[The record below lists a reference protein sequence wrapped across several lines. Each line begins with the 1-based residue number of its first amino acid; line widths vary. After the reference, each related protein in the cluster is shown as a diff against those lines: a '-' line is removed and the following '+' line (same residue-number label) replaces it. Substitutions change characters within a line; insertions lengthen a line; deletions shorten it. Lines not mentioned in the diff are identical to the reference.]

1 MSATTKVALESFWE
15 YLAFVMNSL
24 GVFAHR
30 SGGPPRCLGS
40 CLASCT
46 LRNRGRAS
54 RPVPFCLSSGSGEQ
68 HLRRKNSRSLAACN
82 GLGWFA
88 RSTGSGAGTQPRQ
101 YLPLPRSD
109 TRLDLWGCSFFN
121 TDPGTDNEAAPQG
134 SGHCRWTSLSQAV
147 CAASLKSGDVKG
159 TIRSAVP
166 LLLVSNDIRRHR
178 LISISY
184 ISLLPC
190 HGTVRWNGRE
200 REDTRGNRAILKGTI
215 IRCPMRGRSS
225 AG

>member
-1 MSATTKVALESFWE
+1 MFLLIGLEVHLDAL
-15 YLAFVMNSL
+15 
-24 GVFAHR
+24 AH
-30 SGGPPRCLGS
+30 
-40 CLASCT
+40 AW
-46 LRNRGRAS
+46 
-54 RPVPFCLSSGSGEQ
+54 RPVLFAIAAVLVGRSLSVYLDGSGEQ

-109 TRLDLWGCSFFN
+109 TRLDLWGCCFFN
-121 TDPGTDNEAAPQG
+121 TDLGTDNEAAPQG

-166 LLLVSNDIRRHR
+166 LLLVSNDVRRHR

-200 REDTRGNRAILKGTI
+200 REDIEREPGD
-215 IRCPMRGRSS
+215 IRRQ
-225 AG
+225 